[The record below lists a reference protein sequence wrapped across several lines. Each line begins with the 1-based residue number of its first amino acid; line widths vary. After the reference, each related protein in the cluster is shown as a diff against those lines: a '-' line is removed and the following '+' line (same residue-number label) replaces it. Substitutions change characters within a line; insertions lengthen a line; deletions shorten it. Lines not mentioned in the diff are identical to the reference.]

1 MSRARSQFQHTPLWA
16 ALATTIAEL
25 QATGELR
32 VDTEVD
38 YVIDHLCRELVA
50 LHGGSI
56 AVHSKL
62 GEGSEFSFLLPV
74 NAITSNEE
82 QSA

>member
-50 LHGGSI
+50 KH
-56 AVHSKL
+56 V
-62 GEGSEFSFLLPV
+62 V
-74 NAITSNEE
+74 TSAA
-82 QSA
+82 SDVAPGR